1 MEFPGLSE
9 VLVVPLCFY
18 YSNVSS
24 FCGECV
30 KMSWFGQTNDI
41 CCNRK
46 IAEVLHV
53 DRMKIRTRFSKS
65 LAEEN
70 VERFPGINVCIS
82 V

>member
-1 MEFPGLSE
+1 
-9 VLVVPLCFY
+9 
-18 YSNVSS
+18 
-24 FCGECV
+24 
-30 KMSWFGQTNDI
+30 MSWFGQTNDI
-41 CCNRK
+41 CNRK